1 MKTTQRALF
10 SSLVALILCF
20 SMLVGTTF
28 AWFTDGVE
36 SGVNTIVAGN
46 LDIELYHT
54 NRKVSNEQVTNATV
68 LFDDVYP
75 TVWEPGAM
83 AYEELTVKNVGTL
96 ALKYQLS
103 LNFENAS
110 VVNGHQLTEVLKVA
124 VVENGFGAGFDREAA
139 KNLNYTQRLESFSL
153 TGELSPGASGTKT
166 YGIVIYWEPT
176 VNDNWFNLNN
186 GNAGRKL
193 SVDLGVKLVATQKS
207 AEQDSFGSN
216 YDGATVWY
224 GGVDT
229 AWYREDA
236 DTFTISTAEGLAGL
250 ARLVNTGVT
259 SFENKA
265 VKLTADID
273 MNNLNWTPIGDA
285 DADVYVGFRGT
296 FDGQGHTISNLYIDS
311 DSWAQGLF
319 GYMENHAVVQNLS
332 VHNAAVSAEDTCGV
346 IAGYVAQTAQFS
358 NIRITGDI
366 TVAGQ
371 EQVGVIVGHGG
382 YATFDGCAVIA
393 QRGSTVTAGGGFAA
407 GSVGYHREG
416 AHAISGCTVENLT
429 VTGNSAV
436 GGIVG
441 IVGYGS
447 VITNCTVRNVVLNKT
462 GVGTNPSVGVFAGC
476 WAYHPESPITLTD
489 NVADKVTINGASA
502 AYAAYDSMYGSEY
515 NGKTSANFVLEN
527 NSLTNVVS
535 NQTEVLAAT
544 PDNVQEIINNAP
556 EGAVIGLTAGTYGT
570 IMAKSGITLL
580 GSRESVVGCV
590 NLNGAQNVTLRN
602 IAFDATRAQVAYDY
616 AGNVKARANI
626 IGAGKTG
633 SVGARNIVIEGCSF
647 TGTFANGGAAI
658 ALTDQKRPGGFS
670 GNITIKNCTFRT
682 EGAYY
687 DIYGFY
693 CGHSGMSMVI
703 ENNVFESEC
712 QGMPIYLGRFASS
725 EAVLVTGNCF
735 ATVDSLENAA
745 YVQPHSEGYSPALAA
760 ADNVFLGH

>member
-28 AWFTDGVE
+28 AWFSDGVE

-54 NRKVSNEQVTNATV
+54 DRKVSNEQVTNATV

-75 TVWEPGAM
+75 TVWGPGAL

-110 VVNGHQLTEVLKVA
+110 VVNGHRLTEVLKVA

-139 KNLNYTQRLESFSL
+139 KNLNYTQKLESFSL

-176 VNDNWFNLNN
+176 ANDNWFNMNN

-193 SVDLGVKLVATQKS
+193 SVELGVKLVATQKS
-207 AEQDSFGSN
+207 AEQDSFGSY
-216 YDGATVWY
+216 YDGAAPWY

-229 AWYREDA
+229 AWYRADA
-236 DTFTISTAEGLAGL
+236 DTYMIGTAEELAGL
-250 ARLVNTGVT
+250 AQLVNTGAA
-259 SFENKA
+259 SFENKT
-265 VKLTADID
+265 VKLISDLD
-273 MNNLNWTPIGDA
+273 LNNINWTPIGDV
-285 DADVYVGFRGT
+285 DADTYVGFRGT
-296 FDGQGHTISNLYIDS
+296 FDGQGHTVSNLYIDS

-319 GYMENHAVVQNLS
+319 GYMENHAAVQNLT

-346 IAGYVAQTAQFS
+346 IVGYVANTAQFS
-358 NIRITGDI
+358 NIRVTGDI
-366 TVAGQ
+366 TVTGQ
-371 EQVGVIVGHGG
+371 EQVGVIAGHGG
-382 YATFDGCAVIA
+382 YATFDGCAVA
-393 QRGSTVTAGGGFAA
+393 AKTGSTITADGSFAA
-407 GSVGYHREG
+407 GIVGYHREG
-416 AHAISGCTVENLT
+416 TNAISGCTVENLT
-429 VTGNSAV
+429 VTGRGAV
-436 GGIVG
+436 AGVVG
-441 IVGYGS
+441 IAGYGN
-447 VITNCTVRNVVLNKT
+447 VITNCTVRNLVLNKT
-462 GVGTNPSVGVFAGC
+462 GVGTNPSVGTFVGC
-476 WAYHPESPITLTD
+476 WGYNPDSAITLTNNTAE
-489 NVADKVTINGASA
+489 NVTMNGYSA
-502 AYAAYDSMYGSEY
+502 AYEAYNQLYGSEY
-515 NGKTSANFVLEN
+515 TGKTTANFVLEN

-535 NQTEVLAAT
+535 NQAEVLAAT

-556 EGAVIGLTAGTYGT
+556 EGAVIGLTAGIYDT
-570 IMAKSGITLL
+570 ILAKSGITLL

-602 IAFDATRAQVAYDY
+602 ITFDAGRAQAAYDY
-616 AGNVKARANI
+616 NGNVKSRANI
-626 IGAGKTG
+626 LGAGKTG
-633 SVGARNIVIEGCSF
+633 SVGARNILIEGCSF

-658 ALTDQKRPGGFS
+658 AFTDQKRPGGFS
-670 GNITIKNCTFRT
+670 GNITIRNCTFNT

-693 CGHSGMSMVI
+693 CGNPGMSFVI
-703 ENNVFESEC
+703 ENNVFESDSLAL
-712 QGMPIYLGRFASS
+712 PIYLGRFASS
-725 EAVLVTGNCF
+725 EAVVLTGNCF
-735 ATVDSLENAA
+735 ATTDSLENTV
-745 YVQPHSEGYSPALAA
+745 YVQPHSESYNPTLTA
-760 ADNVFLGH
+760 ADNAFFGN